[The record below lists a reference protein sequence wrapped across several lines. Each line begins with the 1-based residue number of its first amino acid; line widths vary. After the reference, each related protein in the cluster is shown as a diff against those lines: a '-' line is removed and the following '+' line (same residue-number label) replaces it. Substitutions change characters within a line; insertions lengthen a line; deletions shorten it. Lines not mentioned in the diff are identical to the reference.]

1 MCSAKIMSLL
11 SIVMNVEL
19 GKDSS
24 LRVWRQKG
32 TNSVDELSMKPE
44 RIRSSTSVESV
55 IQLATNRSHG
65 KCIVVVANVLAKLL
79 ASIFSGSEELE
90 ELKRRALDRREVY
103 LSLIAAHPKLG
114 MEKGRA
120 DQALNQPMKGTTIWA
135 GNI

>member
-1 MCSAKIMSLL
+1 MCSTKIMSLL
-11 SIVMNVEL
+11 SIIMNVEL

-65 KCIVVVANVLAKLL
+65 KCIVVVVNALAKLL
-79 ASIFSGSEELE
+79 ASIFLGSEELE
-90 ELKRRALDRREVY
+90 ELKRR
-103 LSLIAAHPKLG
+103 S
-114 MEKGRA
+114 
-120 DQALNQPMKGTTIWA
+120 A
-135 GNI
+135 G